1 MKFNL
6 PIVATVLLGLA
17 VANPT
22 PQYEVSRDTDVAV
35 RSESTALIVYVNGG
49 MLRLPLPPLLV
60 SSLPS
65 SPHINVWILTTQT
78 EALSPDVSIKCV
90 LNCATVLAEAVC
102 IAAAIV
108 AKSPA
113 ALVKCLSIGKVSH
126 SLSTFGEVNEP
137 MD

>member
-22 PQYEVSRDTDVAV
+22 PQYEVSRDTDMAV
-35 RSESTALIVYVNGG
+35 RSESTALIVYVNG
-49 MLRLPLPPLLV
+49 
-60 SSLPS
+60 
-65 SPHINVWILTTQT
+65 

-113 ALVKCLSIGKVSH
+113 ALVKCLSIGKICGCVDCVPGLKDFVH
-126 SLSTFGEVNEP
+126 DHGLCN
-137 MD
+137 